1 MKDDSD
7 VDEEKGFFMEILFD
21 LLIFGTVVVMGLM
34 LIRVLKGPSV
44 YDSLNGIFVIGI
56 DVIFVLLLA
65 PAGQVG
71 TQRGQRNRQRQEEPA
86 QHTAA
91 MLLQRRRR
99 ADRQHRGTSFPKGGT
114 VGWFQS
120 VTI

>member
-56 DVIFVLLLA
+56 DVIFVLLLS
-65 PAGQVG
+65 GFSSG
-71 TQRGQRNRQRQEEPA
+71 RQDMFVDIA
-86 QHTAA
+86 ITYGVLGFVSTMIIA
-91 MLLQRRRR
+91 MFL
-99 ADRQHRGTSFPKGGT
+99 GGNHKK
-114 VGWFQS
+114 
-120 VTI
+120 